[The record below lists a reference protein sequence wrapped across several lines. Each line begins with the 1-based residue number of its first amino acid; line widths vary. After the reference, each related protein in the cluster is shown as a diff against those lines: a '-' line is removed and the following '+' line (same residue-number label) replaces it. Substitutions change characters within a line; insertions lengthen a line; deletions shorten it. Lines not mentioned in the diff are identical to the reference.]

1 MSTLKSLPMPND
13 PAIAITP
20 PIKTLKEAL
29 NMGAPPNI
37 APIAPN
43 KTNNDND
50 TTKRTLTLKL
60 KSSMNE
66 HDKKGTIPPEKNVK
80 AETIPACKGLANA
93 LTSIPSSSLA

>member
-1 MSTLKSLPMPND
+1 
-13 PAIAITP
+13 
-20 PIKTLKEAL
+20 
-29 NMGAPPNI
+29 MGAPPNI

-66 HDKKGTIPPEKNVK
+66 H
-80 AETIPACKGLANA
+80 ANY
-93 LTSIPSSSLA
+93 

>member
-1 MSTLKSLPMPND
+1 MFFFFFFYIIKNLKR
-13 PAIAITP
+13 T
-20 PIKTLKEAL
+20 L

-66 HDKKGTIPPEKNVK
+66 H
-80 AETIPACKGLANA
+80 ANY
-93 LTSIPSSSLA
+93 